1 MHLYELLGMSIKDYE
16 LEDWQ
21 INVLKKQGKC

>member
-21 INVLKKQGKC
+21 INALKKQAK